1 MYSTT
6 YRGQCP
12 QYSYVYVFTNLSL
25 NVGVV
30 RYKWRGHV
38 VWLSHELLMEM
49 EVVTLYCFVGGSSM
63 QTGVVHASEVRFL
76 QMLKM
81 VLL

>member
-1 MYSTT
+1 M
-6 YRGQCP
+6 
-12 QYSYVYVFTNLSL
+12 LM
-25 NVGVV
+25 GVV
-30 RYKWRGHV
+30 MYKWRGHV

-63 QTGVVHASEVRFL
+63 QTGLVHSSEVRFL